1 MLLEKAADAKGVTK
15 SDKQHFYPAIPTIC
29 NPSEDHNNQKPPVLR
44 QLKQVLRATPMRMV
58 IYGVMGYSYSRPAGE
73 ISVNAIVQH
82 PSEGLTTK
90 LMSVTYPQIV
100 ALPES
105 KK

>member
-1 MLLEKAADAKGVTK
+1 MGDGPHSGHSGKTRGNFRWQLL
-15 SDKQHFYPAIPTIC
+15 
-29 NPSEDHNNQKPPVLR
+29 L
-44 QLKQVLRATPMRMV
+44 
-58 IYGVMGYSYSRPAGE
+58 
-73 ISVNAIVQH
+73 QH
-82 PSEGLTTK
+82 PSRGYLQK